1 VPGGER
7 RARRRVRT
15 PNRLTL
21 PLTASAGALL
31 ILVAGIVSLTG
42 GKGDA
47 KSNGP
52 SVSSAMGL
60 PAPRAAHGAASATV
74 APTVPRP
81 VSSPAPVSGCVSGQR
96 LAAGATNQT
105 ISSGGVGRSYL
116 LAVPAPAKGVTALP
130 VIVNFHGFNESA
142 LTQENY
148 THLAEDG
155 TKAGYIVVTPLGVH
169 NRWNF
174 VRRAAV
180 GPDDVTFVSALLTDL
195 SVRTCIDTSRVFAT
209 GMSDGADMAVT
220 LGCALP
226 ARIAAVVAVAASVT
240 PATCGPSPPSMLEIH
255 GTADPVVPYGGGGG
269 DRAAPFQGTTAQPVQ
284 SRLATYATRAGC
296 TGTGTWQPSVT
307 GTRLLRWS
315 GCPGTIDVG
324 LLAVTGGGHT
334 WPGAA
339 PRPTLGPTATTFSAN
354 EVILTFFGSHAKA
367 AAAAAAAAPSTAPA
381 AVPSTPPSAAWGSSA
396 GSLTGTV
403 AGN

>member
-1 VPGGER
+1 MPGGER

-31 ILVAGIVSLTG
+31 ILIAGIVSLTG
-42 GKGDA
+42 GKGGGT
-47 KSNGP
+47 SSGP

-60 PAPRAAHGAASATV
+60 AAPRAASAGASATV
-74 APTVPRP
+74 APAVTRP
-81 VSSPAPVSGCVSGQR
+81 PASPAPVSGCVSGQR
-96 LAAGATNQT
+96 IAAGDTNQT

-130 VIVNFHGFNESA
+130 VIVNFHGFDESA

-155 TKAGYIVVTPLGVH
+155 TKAGYIVVTPLGAH

-180 GPDDVTFVSALLTDL
+180 GPDDVAFISALLTDL
-195 SVRTCIDTSRVFAT
+195 SVRTCVDTNRVFAT

-226 ARIAAVVAVAASVT
+226 TRIAAVVAVAASVT
-240 PATCGPSPPSMLEIH
+240 PASCGPSPPSMLEIH
-255 GTADPVVPYGGGGG
+255 GTADPVVPYAGGGG
-269 DRAAPFQGTTAQPVQ
+269 DRPAPFQGTTAQPVEA
-284 SRLATYATRAGC
+284 RLATYATRAGC
-296 TGTGTWQPSVT
+296 TGAGTWQPSVT

-339 PRPTLGPTATTFSAN
+339 PRPNLGPTATTFSAN
-354 EVILTFFGSHAKA
+354 EVIITFFGSHAKA
-367 AAAAAAAAPSTAPA
+367 ATTATTATATPAVAPSA
-381 AVPSTPPSAAWGSSA
+381 APSAAWGSSA